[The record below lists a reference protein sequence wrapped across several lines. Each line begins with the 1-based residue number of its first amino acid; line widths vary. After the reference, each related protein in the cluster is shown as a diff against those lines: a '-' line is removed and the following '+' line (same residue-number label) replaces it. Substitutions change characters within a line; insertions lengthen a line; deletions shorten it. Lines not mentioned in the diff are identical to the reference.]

1 MRTRTLIAW
10 SVPLCTALSLAAPAS
25 TQTAS
30 SPSRVILAE
39 RALASSSQAGQ
50 ALWARHGD
58 HHDDIVQLA
67 TDDESRGGST
77 MMSMSA
83 PPPES
88 TLAATSLASLG
99 GDSDETPLYQ
109 HSTHEHASAK
119 SDTDKPSASS
129 GHDHHHSHAPAL
141 LELNETQILLTHSP
155 DPPSYWDYD
164 QSEDGKPAVLYAHI
178 VLMSIAFFGLL
189 PLAIFLKAGRSS
201 LHIIP
206 QAAFLAVSI
215 LGLVCGQIYNG
226 LTPNMYEHSSHTSW
240 GWFTMFLTVALNI
253 VDVGKFFL
261 RFTRWGKRQG
271 DKSAGRSSTADAQEA
286 DSNAQESTPFR
297 LGGEDVDEDASDE
310 VDRLVVSPVSLE
322 HPVSPT
328 FARGNSIALS
338 DGDTAVHS
346 DEAYW
351 NGEPARPPSAG
362 QRVRKVTSLVL
373 AAAERSLILLAY
385 IQVCSGIAVWTGS
398 CRQNYLN
405 GCLAHIIKGSIFLWY
420 GLLTFARYCGAFSSL
435 GWAWNRHPSKVSSIW
450 TAEFVE
456 SLVIFTYGA
465 TNTWMER
472 MGKTG
477 SYSVKDVQHISIAI
491 MFWGAG
497 ALGMFLESRTVRAWL
512 STPAAETS
520 GRSLNAIPPPPSAA
534 FSFNPFPALCI
545 GVTGV
550 AMAAHHQT
558 YQFQVDI
565 HALWGNLLGAFAAFR
580 FLTYFFL
587 FLRPPSSILPSR
599 PPTEALASLA
609 LTCGGV
615 VFILSVEQV
624 TFAAMRH
631 HADDVMAFLNL
642 TVAVVCAWFFWT
654 ACLFAIKGWA
664 LSRTAP
670 ATASSLRAKLYT
682 P

>member
-1 MRTRTLIAW
+1 MRSRSVLAWSLPLAWSAICLASPTTATTSALDRVIAEKRTPSIAW
-10 SVPLCTALSLAAPAS
+10 PNVQRLSPRHGGHHDEDDSA
-25 TQTAS
+25 TDG
-30 SPSRVILAE
+30 E
-39 RALASSSQAGQ
+39 SQA
-50 ALWARHGD
+50 
-58 HHDDIVQLA
+58 
-67 TDDESRGGST
+67 

-83 PPPES
+83 PRPES
-88 TLAATSLASLG
+88 TTLAATANSH
-99 GDSDETPLYQ
+99 GDSSDEEQQQQ
-109 HSTHEHASAK
+109 HGSPGHIGADKDAHE
-119 SDTDKPSASS
+119 PPRSS
-129 GHDHHHSHAPAL
+129 GHDHGHSHGPAL

-164 QSEDGKPAVLYAHI
+164 QSDEGRPAVLYAHI
-178 VLMSIAFFGLL
+178 ALMTLSFFGLL

-201 LHIIP
+201 LYIIP
-206 QAAFLAVSI
+206 QAAFLAVSF
-215 LGLVCGQIYNG
+215 LGLVCGQVYNG

-240 GWFTMFLTVALNI
+240 GWFTMVLAFALNI
-253 VDVGKFFL
+253 VDVGKFCL
-261 RFTRWGKRQG
+261 RFTRWGKK
-271 DKSAGRSSTADAQEA
+271 KSEGAATGRSVSPIEVESGAQET
-286 DSNAQESTPFR
+286 TPFR
-297 LGGEDVDEDASDE
+297 LGGENDDGSDE
-310 VDRLVVSPVSLE
+310 VDRLVGSPVPLE
-322 HPVSPT
+322 HPASPT

-346 DEAYW
+346 DEVYW
-351 NGEPARPPSAG
+351 HGESTAPPSAG
-362 QRVRKVTSLVL
+362 QRVRKWTSLVL

-398 CRQNYLN
+398 CRENYLN

-435 GWAWNRHPSKVSSIW
+435 GWAWNRHPSKTASIW

-565 HALWGNLLGAFAAFR
+565 HALWGNLLGAFAGFR

-642 TVAVVCAWFFWT
+642 TVAAVCAWFFWT

-664 LSRTAP
+664 LSRTAR
-670 ATASSLRAKLYT
+670 ATSSSLRAKLYT